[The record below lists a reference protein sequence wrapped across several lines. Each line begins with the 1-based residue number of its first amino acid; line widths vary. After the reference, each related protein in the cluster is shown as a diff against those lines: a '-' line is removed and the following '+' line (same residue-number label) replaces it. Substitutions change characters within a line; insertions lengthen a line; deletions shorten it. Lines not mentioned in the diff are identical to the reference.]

1 MIYVVIA
8 FLWTAL
14 GMYVIFGGA
23 DFGAGIVEF
32 FSTRD
37 FKEKTQRIMYNS
49 IGPIWEANHMWL
61 IIAIVI
67 LFVGFP
73 KIYADLSNYLH
84 IPLTIMLLGIIAR
97 GTSFTFRNYDVIKDK
112 WHSLYAYI
120 FTFSSMITPFFLGVI
135 AAATVS
141 GSIDQN
147 ATDFL
152 SAYIFSW
159 LSWFNISV
167 GVFTVAICGMLAAVY
182 SIYSVENLDDTKH
195 LRGLAQKFS
204 LAIFF
209 TGGIVFAVAFWQDIP
224 LIQWIFKE
232 WYGYIAVI
240 LATICFVLLYFAI
253 KNRYDITIRIL
264 ASFIVLMIL
273 FAVSYSHFPNIVLF
287 KDGSYLSVLDI
298 NHSEKTIKVLAIA
311 LLLGSIFILPF
322 LFYLIYSF
330 NKKAQLK

>member
-32 FSTRD
+32 FSPRE
-37 FKEKTQRIMYNS
+37 KREKTQRIMYRS

-61 IIAIVI
+61 IIAIVV

-97 GTSFTFRNYDVIKDK
+97 GTSFTFRNYDVIKDE

-120 FTFSSMITPFFLGVI
+120 FTLSSMITPFFLGVI

-141 GSIDQN
+141 GSIDNQ

-159 LSWFNISV
+159 LSWFNLSV
-167 GVFTVAICGMLAAVY
+167 GLFTVTICGMLAAIF
-182 SIYSVENLDDTKH
+182 SIYTVNKEEDTTH
-195 LRGLAQKFS
+195 LRKLAKKFS
-204 LAIFF
+204 LAIFIS
-209 TGGIVFAVAFWQDIP
+209 GGIVFGVSIGQNIP
-224 LIQWIFKE
+224 LLQWIFSA
-232 WYGYIAVI
+232 WYGYAAVV
-240 LATICFVLLYFAI
+240 LATVSFVLLYLAI
-253 KNRYDITIRIL
+253 DLRYDIIIRIL
-264 ASFIVLMIL
+264 AGFIVLMIL
-273 FAVSYSHFPNIVLF
+273 FAVSYSHFPNLVLF

-298 NHSEKTIKVLAIA
+298 NHSEKTITLLAWA

-330 NKKAQLK
+330 NKKE